1 MFVFTKIAGR
11 IGTFIL
17 LIALTLISLVLTNR
31 FSLSKPLK
39 AAGEGMKNG
48 AMTAAQKWN
57 DYQDARRKR
66 KREIYDQE
74 RQEEAQIDQEAQTEG
89 PKHQSISEIIK
100 GPIEYK
106 TTVKFDK
113 DEIEGTWQPSH
124 RLWKRNQNMCPM
136 NLSSHRIFPMSRQ
149 ERRKKNTDSRI
160 QSSGRGYCP

>member
-39 AAGEGMKNG
+39 AAGEEMKNG

-74 RQEEAQIDQEAQTEG
+74 RQEEAQIDQEAQTED

-100 GPIEYK
+100 GAYRVQNHLLNLIRMKLRHFGSPVTGCGK
-106 TTVKFDK
+106 
-113 DEIEGTWQPSH
+113 GT
-124 RLWKRNQNMCPM
+124 RICAYE
-136 NLSSHRIFPMSRQ
+136 LSSHRIFR
-149 ERRKKNTDSRI
+149 
-160 QSSGRGYCP
+160 

>member
-39 AAGEGMKNG
+39 AAGEEMKNG

-100 GPIEYK
+100 GAYRVQ
-106 TTVKFDK
+106 TLVKL
-113 DEIEGTWQPSH
+113 IRMNLRALWQPVTGCG
-124 RLWKRNQNMCPM
+124 KGT
-136 NLSSHRIFPMSRQ
+136 RI
-149 ERRKKNTDSRI
+149 
-160 QSSGRGYCP
+160 CAL